1 MDYLIFIDLM
11 INIVPIT
18 ASFLIYTGSPGCYV
32 GQILAKTIE
41 PHTIHVDRKQVLQ
54 AQKRPVY
61 ISYYA
66 R

>member
-1 MDYLIFIDLM
+1 M

-61 ISYYA
+61 ISYEA